1 MKDLTVVFV
10 TTVEVLGENA
20 LSGVILGVLVGWLAI
35 LGIDRRAGGLV
46 QGWWPRVSDTVSSSD
61 SDT

>member
-35 LGIDRRAGGLV
+35 LGIDRRIGDLV
-46 QGWWPRVSDTVSSSD
+46 RGWWPRTSRVPNSSGDT
-61 SDT
+61 

>member
-35 LGIDRRAGGLV
+35 LGIDRRAGDLG
-46 QGWWPRVSDTVSSSD
+46 GWWPRVSGTASSRD